1 MMKYILFLLTEYY
14 YEAVDRCRGEILKR
28 TEEGDVKVLFRKL
41 DSERGEKLCEEMIQ
55 AGLVSPGEM
64 LILTDDPLCLQRL
77 LCLGYF
83 VIAVYH
89 ENNKDQNLSAAK
101 YAVEDIFSLEYRSYE
116 EAFCRLAGLPWN
128 ILETERLRVRE
139 SMVSDVEDFY
149 RIYQDPSI
157 TYYMENL
164 FPEKESEIAY
174 MKSYIEQIYG
184 FYGFG
189 LWTVIL
195 KESGEIIGRAGLS
208 VREGYEIPE
217 LGFVIGVKIKK
228 KGYAYEVCEAILRY
242 AREELAFEAVQALV
256 DEKNESSLRLLK
268 KLGFLFDRDVIDSD
282 RHYKLFVK
290 NCKK

>member
-1 MMKYILFLLTEYY
+1 MN
-14 YEAVDRCRGEILKR
+14 LK
-28 TEEGDVKVLFRKL
+28 K
-41 DSERGEKLCEEMIQ
+41 SCQ
-55 AGLVSPGEM
+55 
-64 LILTDDPLCLQRL
+64 
-77 LCLGYF
+77 
-83 VIAVYH
+83 
-89 ENNKDQNLSAAK
+89 
-101 YAVEDIFSLEYRSYE
+101 
-116 EAFCRLAGLPWN
+116 
-128 ILETERLRVRE
+128 
-139 SMVSDVEDFY
+139 
-149 RIYQDPSI
+149 
-157 TYYMENL
+157 
-164 FPEKESEIAY
+164 EKESEIAY

-217 LGFVIGVKIKK
+217 LGFVIGVPFQK

-268 KLGFLFDRDVIDSD
+268 KLGFLFDRDVIESD

>member
-14 YEAVDRCRGEILKR
+14 YEVVDGRRSEILERIK
-28 TEEGDVKVLFRKL
+28 EGGAKVLFRKP
-41 DSERGEKLCEEMIQ
+41 DSKCAEKACEEMLQ
-55 AGLVSPGEM
+55 AESASPGEV
-64 LILTDDPLCLQRL
+64 LILTDDPLCLKRL
-77 LCLGYF
+77 LCRGYF
-83 VIAVYH
+83 VIAVRH
-89 ENNKDQNLSAAK
+89 ENNKDRNLSAAK

-116 EAFCRLAGLPWN
+116 EAFRRLAGLPWN

-164 FPEKESEIAY
+164 FPERESEIAY
-174 MKSYIEQIYG
+174 MRSYIEQIYG

-208 VREGYEIPE
+208 VREGYNIPE
-217 LGFVIGVKIKK
+217 LGFVIGVPFQK

-256 DEKNESSLRLLK
+256 DKENGRSLRLLER
-268 KLGFLFDRDVIDSD
+268 LGFLFDREVIEAE
-282 RHYKLFVK
+282 RYYRLYIK
-290 NCKK
+290 NL

>member
-14 YEAVDRCRGEILKR
+14 YETACLRQKEIMERAGVGDAVVALQ
-28 TEEGDVKVLFRKL
+28 KL
-41 DSERGEKLCEEMIQ
+41 DLCSAEEACERLSAAEN
-55 AGLVSPGEM
+55 VSLGEM
-64 LILTDDPLCLQRL
+64 LVLTDDSFCFQQLRNK
-77 LCLGYF
+77 GYF
-83 VIAVYH
+83 VIAIYH
-89 ENNKDQNLSAAK
+89 EKNSEQFFSGAR

-116 EAFCRLAGLPWN
+116 EAFCRLAGLPWS
-128 ILETERLRVRE
+128 ILKTERLWVRE
-139 SMVSDVEDFY
+139 STVSDVEDFY
-149 RIYQDPSI
+149 RIYQAPSI

-164 FPEKESEIAY
+164 FPEKEAEIAY

-217 LGFVIGVKIKK
+217 LGFVIDVPHQK
-228 KGYAYEVCEAILRY
+228 KGYAYEVCEAILQY

-256 DEKNESSLRLLK
+256 DEKNESSLQLLQ
-268 KLGFLFDRDVIDSD
+268 KLGFSFDRDVIESD
-282 RHYKLFVK
+282 RHYKLFIK
-290 NCKK
+290 NL